1 MKGLAKLCFDRE
13 DCWLFGKDVLFLN
26 DSLSWN
32 LTLILFCN
40 SLSSCLWMHITTLV
54 SNNWKAVLTSKSD
67 SSTLQENDERSVAAL
82 PLLSGKLL
90 APLGKSW
97 RLLKDQFPEY
107 KLKKMKRTLWYIFV
121 REPTEQRKTSRNRN
135 IFCVEENKNRW

>member
-1 MKGLAKLCFDRE
+1 MKSLAKLCFDRK

-40 SLSSCLWMHITTLV
+40 SLSSSLWMHITILV
-54 SNNWKAVLTSKSD
+54 SINWKAVLTIKSD
-67 SSTLQENDERSVAAL
+67 SFTLQENDERSVAAL

-90 APLGKSW
+90 AQLGKSW

-107 KLKKMKRTLWYIFV
+107 NF
-121 REPTEQRKTSRNRN
+121 
-135 IFCVEENKNRW
+135 EENEKNIMIHICQRTYWTKEDI